1 MEIEQ
6 ESGLGPNPLGA
17 IVLAGAGTHFRVWAP
32 SAREVSVQLPL
43 RDQSWPL
50 KRLNTGYHCLTVPGV
65 GHGDRYQFSVDGGP
79 GRPDPAS
86 RSQPDGVHAASQVI
100 DLGRFKWSDSGWPGV
115 ARRDLVIYELHLG
128 SFTQA
133 GTCLAAIERLDS
145 LERLGITAVELMPL
159 AQSPGR
165 WNWGY
170 DGVNLFAPSNNYGT
184 PEELSQFIDACHSR
198 GLAVILDVVYNHLG
212 PEGNYLREFAPYF
225 SDKYPTPWGE
235 ALDFES
241 EMGQNVRHFIL
252 QNVRYWMQDY
262 HFDGLRLDA
271 IHFLFDD
278 SPRHI
283 LQDIRSVVTE
293 LEGMSG
299 RELHLIGEANV
310 FDGDLLAGTEEDYD
324 ATWCDCLMHSIYA
337 QAKPGLQL
345 TNRKYFGE
353 HEMSEVLEHGYLYWV
368 EEGRP
373 ARATAMQRES
383 ALHPPRV
390 YEQFIVGLQTH
401 DSVGNHPQ
409 GRRLHQ
415 LTSTVYQRAAA
426 ALSLLS
432 VGIPQI
438 FMGEEA
444 AYDGPF
450 PFFVDFGDPH
460 LKEAVERGRAAEYPD
475 QQDTMLPP
483 TAESTFQV
491 SKYTDETKCDKAML
505 AWYRQVLQVRRAA
518 ISVDLLTRANMQV
531 ESDLEH
537 SVFTVRY
544 EHAGEYLQ
552 VTCRLEREHAIPNA
566 ASDSP
571 GEVGSTVI
579 LNHKG
584 LPELLFSSLPC
595 SAPVTE
601 QFDLQPVH
609 AVVSA
614 SSAVA
619 AGFHELED

>member
-6 ESGLGPNPLGA
+6 ESELGPNPLGA
-17 IVLAGAGTHFRVWAP
+17 IVARGTGTHFRVWAP
-32 SAREVSVQLPL
+32 AAKEVAVQLPSH
-43 RDQSWPL
+43 DQSL
-50 KRLNTGYHCLTVPGV
+50 TLQRQAAGYHSRTIPGV

-86 RSQPDGVHAASQVI
+86 RCQPDGVHAASQVI
-100 DLGRFKWSDSGWPGV
+100 DPSRFRWSDAGWKGV

-133 GTCLAAIERLDS
+133 GTYLSAIQRLDG
-145 LERLGITAVELMPL
+145 LKRLGITAVELMPL

-198 GLAVILDVVYNHLG
+198 GMAVFLDVVYNHLG

-241 EMGQNVRHFIL
+241 EMGQHVRHFVL
-252 QNVRYWMQDY
+252 QNVRHWLQDF

-271 IHFLFDD
+271 IHFLFDN
-278 SPRHI
+278 SPVHV
-283 LQDIRSVVTE
+283 LQEIRSAVTQ
-293 LEGMSG
+293 LERKAG
-299 RELHLIGEANV
+299 RKLHLIGEANV
-310 FDGDLLAGTEEDYD
+310 FDGELLAGRLDDYD
-324 ATWCDCLMHSIYA
+324 ATWCDCLMHSVYA
-337 QAKPGLQL
+337 HAKPGLQL
-345 TNRKYFGE
+345 TNRKYYGQQ
-353 HEMSEVLEHGYLYWV
+353 EMLEVLKHGYLYWA
-368 EEGRP
+368 EDGRP
-373 ARATAMQRES
+373 SRATGTHRES
-383 ALHPPRV
+383 AAHRPQV

-415 LTSTVYQRAAA
+415 LTSTAYQRAAA
-426 ALSLLS
+426 PLSLLS

-444 AYDGPF
+444 AYEGPF

-460 LKEAVERGRAAEYPD
+460 LQEAVERGRAAEYPEQRD
-475 QQDTMLPP
+475 RMLPP
-483 TAESTFQV
+483 TAESTFIA
-491 SKYTDETKCDKAML
+491 SKYTDGTKRDEAML
-505 AWYRQVLQVRRAA
+505 AWYQQLLQLRRAA
-518 ISVDLLTRANMQV
+518 IAFDLLKHANMQV
-531 ESDLEH
+531 DSDLEH
-537 SVFTVRY
+537 SIFTIRY
-544 EHAGEYLQ
+544 ERDDEYLQ
-552 VTCRLEREHAIPNA
+552 VSCRLEREHAIRSTSSDCQVET
-566 ASDSP
+566 ASP
-571 GEVGSTVI
+571 ANQNQMGS
-579 LNHKG
+579 
-584 LPELLFSSLPC
+584 PELWLSSLPHC
-595 SAPVTE
+595 APVTE
-601 QFDLQPVH
+601 PFQLQPVH

-614 SSAVA
+614 STAIA
-619 AGFHELED
+619 ARFRELED